1 MAESKIDDLTAARSP
16 TIEVDGLRFRD
27 LDHDGVLAPYEDW
40 RLPIAERVDDLIGR
54 MTLPEKAGMLLHG
67 TLQAADGP
75 LAALGVGDEYDL
87 DAARA
92 LFGERGVLS
101 AITRLVTDP
110 IRFAEQNNRL
120 QDVAASGRLGIP
132 LTISSDPRHHVGEIF
147 GASVA
152 GGGFSAWP
160 EPLGLGAIGD
170 AETVRRFGDCV
181 RREYRAVGIRMS
193 LAPQADVGS
202 SQPWPRISGTFGEDP
217 ELVGAL
223 AGAYVEGAQGGRNG
237 LHMNSI
243 ACVVKHWVGYG
254 AARDGFDGHNY
265 YGRFSAFPAD
275 AFTDHVRAFDD
286 AFGAGVAGVMPTY
299 NILEGLEF
307 DGAPVEPVGAGFSS
321 QLIDGLLRTDY
332 GFGGLVL
339 SDWAITRDS
348 SESCRTGV
356 PPQGPDAIA
365 MCWGVEHLTRSE
377 RFAKAINAGVDQLG
391 GEDDPAPLLD
401 AISTGSIDVRRVD
414 DGVRRVLTQ
423 KFELGLFEHPFVDP
437 VSARETVG
445 TAESLAEG
453 IDAQRRALVVLTGD
467 QTPLL
472 SPDDVVVADQVLAG
486 PLRSRGVNV
495 TEDISRATRA
505 VALTAT
511 PYEILHPG
519 HFFARMQHEGRLD
532 FDPEGEEWERLDRL
546 MSTVPTIVIVHMD
559 RPAIVTPFVD
569 RAAAL
574 LVELGV
580 SAEVVADTLVGAGG
594 ASGRMPFRL
603 FASMDDV
610 DASPCDRPAGA
621 PLFERGA
628 GIGTNPAEAATP

>member
-1 MAESKIDDLTAARSP
+1 MAEPTIDELTAARSP
-16 TIEVDGLRFRD
+16 TIDVDGLRFRD

-40 RLPIAERVDDLIGR
+40 RLPIEARVDDLIGR
-54 MTLPEKAGMLLHG
+54 MTLAEKAGMLLHG
-67 TLQAADGP
+67 TLRTADGP
-75 LAALGVGDEYDL
+75 LAVLGVGDEYDL
-87 DAARA
+87 DAASD

-101 AITRLVTDP
+101 AITRLVADP
-110 IRFAEQNNRL
+110 TRFAEQNNRL

-160 EPLGLGAIGD
+160 EPLGLGATGD
-170 AETVRRFGDCV
+170 IDLVRRFGDCV
-181 RREYRAVGIRMS
+181 RREYRAVGIHMS

-237 LHMNSI
+237 LHNDSV

-265 YGRFSAFPAD
+265 YGRFSAVPSG
-275 AFTDHVRAFDD
+275 AFADHVRAFDE
-286 AFGAGVAGVMPTY
+286 ALGTGVAGVMPTY
-299 NILEGLEF
+299 NILEGLDL

-321 QLIDGLLRTDY
+321 QLIDGLLRTDH
-332 GFGGLVL
+332 GFDGLVL
-339 SDWAITRDS
+339 SDWAIARDS
-348 SESCRTGV
+348 SESCRTGE
-356 PPQGPDAIA
+356 PPQGPEAIA
-365 MCWGVEHLTRSE
+365 MCWGVEDLSRSE

-401 AISTGSIDVRRVD
+401 AIANGSIDVRRVD
-414 DGVRRVLTQ
+414 DAVRRVLTH
-423 KFELGLFEHPFVDP
+423 KFKLGLFERPFVDP
-437 VSARETVG
+437 TSAGETVG
-445 TAESLAEG
+445 TADSLAEG
-453 IDAQRRALVVLTGD
+453 VEAQRRALVVLTGD
-467 QTPLL
+467 RTPLL
-472 SPDDVVVADQVLAG
+472 TPSDIVIADQVLAG
-486 PLRSRGVNV
+486 PLRARGVNV
-495 TEDISRATRA
+495 TEDVEMATCA

-511 PYEILHPG
+511 PHEVLHPG
-519 HFFARMQHEGRLD
+519 HFFGRLQHEGRLD
-532 FDPEGEEWERLDRL
+532 FDPDGEEWERLDRL

-559 RPAIVTPFVD
+559 RPAIVTPFVH

-580 SAEVVADTLVGAGG
+580 SAQVVADALVGVGG

-603 FASMDDV
+603 FSSMDEV
-610 DASPCDRPAGA
+610 EVSPCDRSAGA
-621 PLFERGA
+621 SLFERGA
-628 GIGTNPAEAATP
+628 GIGPAQ